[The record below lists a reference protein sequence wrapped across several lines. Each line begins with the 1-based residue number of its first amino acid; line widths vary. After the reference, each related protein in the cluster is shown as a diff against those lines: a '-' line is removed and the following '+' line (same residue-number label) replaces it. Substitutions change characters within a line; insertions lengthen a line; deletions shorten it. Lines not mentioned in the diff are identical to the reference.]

1 MARKAAGKRTTSA
14 DGTVRVHGKASNG
27 EGSIYRDSDG
37 AWRATYSVPGEAR
50 PRRVR
55 GKTREEAIARRT
67 VKLEALSQIQSS
79 TFHRD
84 ATVAELATWWLDVVA
99 RHRVRASTLG
109 TYGQRVERITNT
121 IGQLPARSLK
131 PERIARWQSDLLK
144 SGLASGTV
152 ADVRVTLH
160 QVLEQ
165 AVIHELIASNPVDRV
180 VNTNRRMRR
189 SRVES

>member
-1 MARKAAGKRTTSA
+1 MARKANGKRSVSR
-14 DGTVRVHGKASNG
+14 DGRVRVHGKASNG
-27 EGSIYRDSDG
+27 EGSVYLDADG
-37 AWRATYSVPGEAR
+37 SWRATYVAPGSAR
-50 PRRVR
+50 PKRVR
-55 GKTREEAIARRT
+55 GKTREEAIARRA
-67 VKLEALSQIQSS
+67 VKLEELSQIQSS

-84 ATVAELATWWLDVVA
+84 ATVAELAEWWLDVVA

-152 ADVRVTLH
+152 ADVRVTL
-160 QVLEQ
+160 VEMMRC
-165 AVIHELIASNPVDRV
+165 ELR
-180 VNTNRRMRR
+180 
-189 SRVES
+189 